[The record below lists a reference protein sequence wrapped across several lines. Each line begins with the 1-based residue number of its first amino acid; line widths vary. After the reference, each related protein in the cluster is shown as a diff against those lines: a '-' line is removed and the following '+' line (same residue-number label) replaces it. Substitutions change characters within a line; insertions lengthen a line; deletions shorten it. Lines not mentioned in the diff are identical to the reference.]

1 MQSLLAMIIMY
12 VIVIENFNTNYCYI
26 SINNAKYDLKWAIND
41 LDERYLQSQTI
52 NLFYQT
58 YKTGLYE
65 LEKDDEIESANS
77 KLHFQLEE
85 IMKIADDPQ
94 EITYNELIALF

>member
-1 MQSLLAMIIMY
+1 MPSLLAMIIMY

-52 NLFYQT
+52 NLFFQT

-77 KLHFQLEE
+77 KLNFELEE

-94 EITYNELIALF
+94 KITYNELIALF

>member
-1 MQSLLAMIIMY
+1 MSSLLAMIIMY

-26 SINNAKYDLKWAIND
+26 SIDNANYDLKWAIND
-41 LDERYLQSQTI
+41 LDERYLQSQAI

-85 IMKIADDPQ
+85 IMKIADDTQ

>member
-1 MQSLLAMIIMY
+1 MPSLLAMIIMY

-26 SINNAKYDLKWAIND
+26 SINNAKYDLKWSIND

-77 KLHFQLEE
+77 KLNFELEE

-94 EITYNELIALF
+94 KITYNELIALF